1 MNNSSNSILQIS
13 GLCKNFT
20 NENNMIIEII
30 KNLNFNLKQNSK
42 VSIIG
47 PSGSGKT
54 TLLNIIG
61 LLDKDFEGSFYFKQ
75 RDISLCTPT
84 ETNSLRG
91 ASIGFIHQFF
101 HLIPELSAIE
111 NVMLPLLIN
120 KNEYKSYEVS
130 KKILCEFGLEERINF
145 KPIKLSG
152 GEQQRVAI
160 ARSLV
165 HNPDLILADEM
176 TGNLDEDTA
185 AFIFKFFINYI
196 EQNKKTLV
204 YVTHNKK
211 YALLADEVY
220 YFKNKKIHLKD
231 E

>member
-1 MNNSSNSILQIS
+1 MNSNNLIIEIS
-13 GLCKNFT
+13 NLFKSYK
-20 NENNMIIEII
+20 NENNIKIDII
-30 KNLNFNLKQNSK
+30 KNLNFKLKVNSK

-61 LLDKDFEGSFYFKQ
+61 LLDREYDGNYKFKSKNT
-75 RDISLCTPT
+75 SLLSQK
-84 ETNSLRG
+84 EINNLRG
-91 ASIGFIHQFF
+91 LSIGFIHQFF
-101 HLIPELSAIE
+101 HLIPELTVIE

-120 KNEYKSYEVS
+120 KNDVNSYEIS
-130 KKILCEFGLEERINF
+130 KNLLKNFGLDDRINY
-145 KPIKLSG
+145 KPLKLSG

-165 HNPDLILADEM
+165 TNPDLILADEM

-185 AFIFKFFINYI
+185 NSIFQFFVKYI
-196 EQNKKTLV
+196 EQSKKTLV

-211 YALLADEVY
+211 FSLLADETY
-220 YFKNKKIHLKD
+220 YFKNKKIHLIN